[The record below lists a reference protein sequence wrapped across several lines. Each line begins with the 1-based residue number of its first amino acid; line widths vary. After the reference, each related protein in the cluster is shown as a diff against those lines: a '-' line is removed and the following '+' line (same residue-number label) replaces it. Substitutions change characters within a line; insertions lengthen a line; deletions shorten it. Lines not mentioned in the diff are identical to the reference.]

1 VTDPAHND
9 RWGDDLAAYAL
20 DALDATERE
29 AVERHLADCAD
40 CTERL
45 RWLMPA
51 VDVLPATVPQ
61 AEPPPALRAR
71 LMEAV
76 EAEAADPVAARPAA
90 RSWRERLGLTG
101 LSLRPAVAGLA
112 VLLVVAAG
120 VTGYVLRDGDSGPQ
134 AESFAAQGVGSG
146 KQAHG
151 TLEVEGDRGTLTVA
165 DLPPTKP
172 GEVYQAW
179 VQDTDAHGGT
189 IHPSSVF
196 VVTDDGSGTVTIPH
210 GLSRAQLVMVTR
222 EPEGGSEK
230 PHSHSVM
237 NAELS

>member
-1 VTDPAHND
+1 VSDLEHRD
-9 RWGDDLAAYAL
+9 RWSDDLAAYAL
-20 DALDATERE
+20 DALDGAERD
-29 AVERHLADCAD
+29 VLERHLSECVE
-40 CTERL
+40 CSERL
-45 RWLMPA
+45 RWLTPA

-61 AEPPPALRAR
+61 VEPPPSLRAR
-71 LMEAV
+71 LMETI
-76 EAEAADPVAARPAA
+76 EAEAPAA
-90 RSWRERLGLTG
+90 ATAQPTGRSWRERLGLSG

-120 VTGYVLRDGDSGPQ
+120 ITGYVLHDGESGPPT
-134 AESFAAQGVGSG
+134 ESFTAQGVGSH

-151 TLEVEGDRGTLTVA
+151 TLEVEGDSGTLTVA

-222 EPEGGSEK
+222 EPEGGSES
-230 PHSHSVM
+230 PHSNSVM
-237 NAELS
+237 NAKVS